1 MNNNHFELKDEL
13 KDEVKD
19 FLTPTVAELEA
30 EKARY
35 GNLFMNVRK
44 KMIDDIFKY
53 NEIENKFL
61 EKFYAREAGIP
72 EKKADTPA
80 PEKTFS
86 GKDNKDEIHKRYG
99 HFLDKYL

>member
-1 MNNNHFELKDEL
+1 MDNNYFGLKDEL
-13 KDEVKD
+13 KD

-35 GNLFMNVRK
+35 GNAFINVRK
-44 KMIDDIFKY
+44 KIIDDIY
-53 NEIENKFL
+53 RHNELESRFL

-72 EKKADTPA
+72 EKKTGTPA
-80 PEKTFS
+80 PDPAFS
-86 GKDNKDEIHKRYG
+86 GKSNKDQIHKRYG